1 MACFQTV
8 GIVARPAPE
17 VGPVLANLY
26 AHLKRCGFRVLL
38 DPVAG
43 KLLTA
48 KPFDVGVLEELS
60 RRCDVLLSLGG
71 DGTLL
76 YTARAAVPAEK
87 PIIGVNLGRLGFLVD
102 ISPEEAV
109 VKVEEIFSGRFVE
122 ERRLVLETEI
132 WRGDRMLRRELAI
145 NEAVVHR
152 SFTPS
157 MIELS
162 ICVDGRFFSTQR
174 ADGLIVATP
183 TGSTAYALAA
193 GGPILYPTLATILL
207 VPLNPHTLT
216 QRPVVLAGE
225 SQVEIHFVRGR
236 TVQME
241 VSCDAVSIPD
251 VKASDIVKVRRFNK
265 CLRLLHP
272 TDYDFFAILRK
283 KMNWG
288 QMGCSKPSGKSE
300 PI

>member
-1 MACFQTV
+1 VTRFETI
-8 GIVARPAPE
+8 GIVAKPAQE
-17 VGPVLANLY
+17 VGPVVESLY
-26 AHLKRCGFRVLL
+26 ACLRRLGLRVLL

-43 KLLTA
+43 KLLGA
-48 KPFDVGVLEELS
+48 KPFDIWEVGELS
-60 RRCDVLLSLGG
+60 RRCDLLLSLGG

-76 YTARAAVPAEK
+76 HTARAAVPAEK
-87 PIIGVNLGRLGFLVD
+87 PIVGINLGRLGFLVD

-109 VKVEEIFSGRFVE
+109 VRIGEILEGRFVE
-122 ERRLVLETEI
+122 ERRLVLEAVVI
-132 WRGDRMLRRELAI
+132 RSGQAIQRELAI

-152 SFTPS
+152 WVTPS

-162 ICVDGRFFSTQR
+162 IYVDGRFFSTQR

-216 QRPVVLAGE
+216 QRPVVLSGKSA
-225 SQVEIHFVRGR
+225 VEVHFLRGR
-236 TVQME
+236 SVQME
-241 VSCDAVSIPD
+241 VSCDAVSIPNVRVSD
-251 VKASDIVKVRRFNK
+251 VVRIHRFGK
-265 CLRLLHP
+265 PLRLIHP
-272 TDYDFFAILRK
+272 EDYDFFAILRE

-288 QMGCSKPSGKSE
+288 RMGCPKPTRVE
-300 PI
+300 E